1 MGEPRERG
9 RGARGKLSAELRA
22 RALAGFT
29 FHLHVLGLAQL
40 LFPGL
45 LVLLLLL
52 MVVHVGLGLGL
63 GGGGLGLSR
72 GGLRACV
79 GRGRG
84 GGAAG
89 PRQRPGLGARLGG
102 LRRGSGE

>member
-1 MGEPRERG
+1 MSISHCYIPINDRI
-9 RGARGKLSAELRA
+9 LSNSWRIICISS
-22 RALAGFT
+22 
-29 FHLHVLGLAQL
+29 FHLHVLWLAQL
-40 LFPGL
+40 LLPGL
-45 LVLLLLL
+45 LVLLLLLL

-79 GRGRG
+79 ERGRG

-89 PRQRPGLGARLGG
+89 PRQRPGLGARFGG